1 MMARSVTQVVEP
13 LPSKREALSLN
24 PVLLKKKKKFSYTEK
39 VSRGVFMERVRFK
52 MRFFA

>member
-24 PVLLKKKKKFSYTEK
+24 PVLPKKELHLSNQKIMNTK
-39 VSRGVFMERVRFK
+39 
-52 MRFFA
+52 